1 MDPVKNP
8 FAPGAGSPP
17 PELAGRDALLER
29 ARIALLRTKEGR
41 HAKSLMMLGLRGV
54 GKTVL
59 LNRIK
64 QVAEAEGYLTSFIE
78 ATESK
83 PLPRLLLPELRR
95 LLFSLNTG
103 ERVSAAARRALAIF
117 RSFVGSLKIK
127 VDDVEFGVDIDPA
140 KGEADS
146 GDLEFDLAQVF
157 IALGAAAS
165 ERKKPILILIDEVQ
179 YLSTDDLSALIM
191 AIHQLSQ
198 QQLPVLVIGAGL
210 PQLAGLAGN
219 SKSYAERLFDYPMVG
234 PLEAND
240 IVDAVRDPIEREG
253 ARIDQ
258 PALQEIQAVSRGY
271 PYFLQAW
278 GYQAWNEASDDKI
291 SLQDVQSATPKAI
304 RQLDESFF
312 RVRFDRLTPSEKR
325 YLRAMAELG
334 EGPHR
339 SGDIAQ
345 LLNKDVQQ
353 VAPLRNGLIRKG
365 MIFSPAHGDT
375 AFTVPLFDTYL
386 KRVIPKL

>member
-146 GDLEFDLAQVF
+146 GDLESDLAQVF